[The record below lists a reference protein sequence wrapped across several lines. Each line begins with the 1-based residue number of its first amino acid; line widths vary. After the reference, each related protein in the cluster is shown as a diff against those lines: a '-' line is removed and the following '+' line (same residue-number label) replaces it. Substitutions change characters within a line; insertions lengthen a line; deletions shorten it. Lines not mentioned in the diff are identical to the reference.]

1 MEVHGVK
8 RVERF
13 WDSRSK
19 EYDRN
24 EEEYERSHKQAVDN
38 TRKHLSVS
46 DIVLDYGCGTGIVT
60 NDLADSVREIH
71 GVDISSEMIDVA
83 RRKAAER
90 GIENVHYAQAT
101 IFHERYGTE
110 SYNVILAFSVLHLLE
125 DTQMVMQRI
134 HELLKPGGL
143 FISET
148 PCLGERTAFFSIL
161 LFLLSKTGLVP
172 YLSRFRTSELQDL
185 VVGGGFRIV
194 DAEDSD
200 QTPPTHFIV
209 AQKVGGTH

>member
-1 MEVHGVK
+1 MAVHGVK
-8 RVERF
+8 RAERF
-13 WDSRSK
+13 WDGRSK

-24 EEEYERSHKQAVDN
+24 EEKYEQSYKKAVDN
-38 TRKHLSVS
+38 TRKYLSVS
-46 DIVLDYGCGTGIVT
+46 DVVLDYGCGTGIVT

-71 GVDISSEMIDVA
+71 GIDISSGMIDVA
-83 RRKAAER
+83 RRRAAER
-90 GIENVHYAQAT
+90 GIENVRYAQST
-101 IFHERYGTE
+101 IFDERYGRE

-125 DTQMVMQRI
+125 DTQKVMQRI
-134 HELLKPGGL
+134 NQLLKPGGL

-148 PCLGERTAFFSIL
+148 PCLGERTAFLSML

-172 YLSRFRTSELQDL
+172 YLSRFGSAELQDL

-194 DAEDSD
+194 DTEDSD

-209 AQKVGGTH
+209 AEKVWRPQ